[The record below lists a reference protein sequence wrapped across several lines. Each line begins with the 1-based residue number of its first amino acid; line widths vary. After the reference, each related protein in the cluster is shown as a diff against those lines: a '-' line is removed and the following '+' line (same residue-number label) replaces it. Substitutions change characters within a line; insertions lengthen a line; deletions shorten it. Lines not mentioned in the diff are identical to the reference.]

1 MTPDSAN
8 AAITTIAEIYRSAS
22 TYKDIMGQSKSLID
36 IGKPLRV
43 EPLTMVDSALVHNTD
58 FVPDVMQTI
67 QSLFTGFW
75 MQAVDM
81 VADKATAKALTVLEQ
96 LNPQRDGKYMDFIKK
111 LSQRALGRESM
122 YFSREAYKHGLP
134 TNHSWQV
141 RQQATENDKGKA
153 LNISDASNLAV
164 GKMVQVSFG
173 SDKEARSVNVAI
185 RLAAVDTDQSTLM
198 DLAIDPSQAAAFYN
212 RVNSYRDNDIG
223 LFDLIFCT
231 DLIRARKRQLL
242 KDKNGIYEEVRKR
255 QLGHKRA
262 GLMSGTASAAE
273 ASNLVVISS
282 ELAEQMQARHGLDVD
297 DFGDRSKV
305 MENMQA
311 MILTVVDRL
320 NMRVKFYYAG
330 LRNPS
335 SMGINDIRI
344 ANRKSNGPD
353 IMDIFAALKEGAPP
367 RF

>member
-1 MTPDSAN
+1 MTPDSAS

-22 TYKDIMGQSKSLID
+22 TYKDIMGKSKSLID

-43 EPLTMVDSALVHNTD
+43 EPLTMIDSALVHNTE
-58 FVPDVMQTI
+58 FVPDVMQTV

-81 VADKATAKALTVLEQ
+81 VADKVAAKALTILEQ
-96 LNPQRDGKYMDFIKK
+96 VNPQRDASYQDFVKK
-111 LSQRALGRESM
+111 LSQRAIGREAL

-141 RQQATENDKGKA
+141 RMAATENDKGKP
-153 LNISDASNLAV
+153 LNIADASNLAV

-173 SDKEARSVNVAI
+173 SGTEQRSVNVAI
-185 RLAAVDTDQSTLM
+185 RLASVEVDQTTLM
-198 DLAIDPSQAAAFYN
+198 DIAVDPSQAAGMYS
-212 RVNSYRDNDIG
+212 RINSYRDNDIG
-223 LFDLIFCT
+223 LFDLLFCT
-231 DLIRARKRQLL
+231 DLIRARKKQLL
-242 KDKNGIYEEVRKR
+242 KDKNGVYEEVRKR

-262 GLMSGTASAAE
+262 GIMSGTASVAE
-273 ASNLVVISS
+273 ASNLVVVSN
-282 ELAEQMQARHGLDVD
+282 EFTEQLQARHGLDID
-297 DFGDRSKV
+297 DFGDRSKI
-305 MENMQA
+305 MDSMQC
-311 MILTVVDRL
+311 MIFTVVDRL
-320 NMRVKFYYAG
+320 NMRVKFYYSG
-330 LRNPS
+330 LRNAS
-335 SMGINDIRI
+335 SMGVNDIRI